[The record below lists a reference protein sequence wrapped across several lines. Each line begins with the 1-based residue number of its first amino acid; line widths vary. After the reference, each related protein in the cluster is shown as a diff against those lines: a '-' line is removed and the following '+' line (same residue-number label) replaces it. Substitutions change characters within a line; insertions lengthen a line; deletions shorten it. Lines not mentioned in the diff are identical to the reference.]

1 VAPLSKQGVADREL
15 VWDGICRLGIFGG
28 RLIAVESLRAAT
40 PEDLALAVSG
50 SGLALALEARGHLVL
65 HGSCVAIEG
74 RGVCLL
80 GPSGAGKSTLAA
92 ALQAAGHTLVS
103 DAMTALDLE
112 EAPRAFPGWGTLKL
126 WPTTV
131 SRLGL
136 ESLVTGRVH
145 GESNKQ
151 LCLPQGRVAAGLVP
165 IQTFVIV
172 GPGEAS
178 EPSWLGPA
186 EGVMALMQNAYL
198 VDDMP
203 AAAQPAL
210 LKLCARVVS
219 SSSVARLDRGL
230 TLDQLDVAVATLE
243 RLALSPAVP

>member
-1 VAPLSKQGVADREL
+1 MADREL
-15 VWDGICRLGIFGG
+15 IWDGICRLGIFGG

-50 SGLALALEARGHLVL
+50 TGLALALQARGRLVL
-65 HGSCVAIEG
+65 HGSCVAIGG

-112 EAPRAFPGWGTLKL
+112 EANAPRALPGWGTLKL
-126 WPTTV
+126 WPSTV

-145 GESNKQ
+145 GESDKQ

-165 IQTFVIV
+165 VDTFVIV
-172 GPGEAS
+172 GPGGAS

-186 EGVMALMQNAYL
+186 EGVIALVQNAYL
-198 VDDMP
+198 VEDTPP
-203 AAAQPAL
+203 AAEPAL
-210 LKLCARVVS
+210 LGLCARVVS
-219 SSSVARLDRGL
+219 SSRVARLDRGL
-230 TLDQLDVAVATLE
+230 SLDQLEHAVRKLE
-243 RLALSPAVP
+243 QLALSPAVA